1 MRAAIFN
8 ILSERIARNLR
19 KDFYSCVINKD
30 IGFFDER
37 RTGDLVSRLNADIQ
51 VVQDS
56 LGSTISMFVRALVF
70 IISVLGILA
79 AISWK
84 LSGMVWAGILPLVF
98 FNKCQIG
105 YMRKIQVVI
114 GKTKGEMN
122 NVAEESFSNVR
133 TVKAFSSEEDEILKF
148 KKGNLE
154 VYRQGKKR
162 AWWLAAFSFIS
173 QL

>member
-1 MRAAIFN
+1 MEAG
-8 ILSERIARNLR
+8 LEGER
-19 KDFYSCVINKD
+19 C
-30 IGFFDER
+30 
-37 RTGDLVSRLNADIQ
+37 TGDLVSRLNADIQ

-154 VYRQGKKR
+154 VYR
-162 AWWLAAFSFIS
+162 
-173 QL
+173 

>member
-19 KDFYSCVINKD
+19 KDFYSAVINKD

-79 AISWK
+79 AISLK

-98 FNKCQIG
+98 FI
-105 YMRKIQVVI
+105 
-114 GKTKGEMN
+114 T
-122 NVAEESFSNVR
+122 
-133 TVKAFSSEEDEILKF
+133 
-148 KKGNLE
+148 
-154 VYRQGKKR
+154 
-162 AWWLAAFSFIS
+162 IS
-173 QL
+173 Q